1 MKKDI
6 IPDSSKVISTFNN
19 KYAVHPGSGSPVKK
33 MPPMGMQPMPPMGMQ
48 PMPPMGMQPMP
59 PMGMQPMPPMGMQPM
74 PPMGM
79 QPQPSSP
86 APVNG
91 PPVMGPNYIQ
101 GYLKQYIGEYV
112 RIDFLVGTGTF
123 IDRDGILME
132 VGVDFVVMREVQ
144 TGNTLI
150 GDLYSIKF
158 VTVYTDAPGQPA
170 L

>member
-6 IPDSSKVISTFNN
+6 IPDSSKVISTFTN
-19 KYAVHPGSGSPVKK
+19 KYAVHPGAGGSPIKQ

-59 PMGMQPMPPMGMQPM
+59 PMGMQPMPPMGM
-74 PPMGM
+74 PPMM
-79 QPQPSSP
+79 QPPRVP

-91 PPVMGPNYIQ
+91 PPVLGPNYIQ
-101 GYLKQYIGEYV
+101 GYMKQFIGDYV

-132 VGVDFVVMREVQ
+132 VGVDYVVLREVQ

-158 VTVYTDAPGQPA
+158 VTVYTGAPGQPA